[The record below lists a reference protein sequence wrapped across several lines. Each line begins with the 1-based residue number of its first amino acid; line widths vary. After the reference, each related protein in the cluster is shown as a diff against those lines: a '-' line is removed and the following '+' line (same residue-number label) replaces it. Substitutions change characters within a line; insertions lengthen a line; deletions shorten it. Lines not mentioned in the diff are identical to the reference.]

1 MNPTRLLTAL
11 LSFAALGFAIV
22 GMSGVT
28 LSLLNLIDE
37 SQTGGWPLWQS
48 LPLAILGVAGF
59 LFCLVKVIR
68 GVHEEVPRTPE

>member
-1 MNPTRLLTAL
+1 MRVLFF
-11 LSFAALGFAIV
+11 FAALGFAIV

-37 SQTGGWPLWQS
+37 TQAGGWPLWQS
-48 LPLAILGVAGF
+48 LPMTAIGAAGF

-68 GVHEEVPRTPE
+68 GVREEAPRH

>member
-1 MNPTRLLTAL
+1 MRVLFF
-11 LSFAALGFAIV
+11 FAALAFAIV

-28 LSLLNLIDE
+28 LSLLNLIDDT
-37 SQTGGWPLWQS
+37 QTGGWPLWQS